1 MFFAGNSHWNGFQRY
16 LVKVRIH
23 AVKVKININHKS
35 LIYASNRQIG
45 FYGVFSISATLY
57 LFAFLYG
64 LICVPEPAVLK
75 KQKELNDLKSSNK
88 SMLADF
94 FDRKHVVETF
104 EVAFKRGANQRRLRV
119 IMLMIVVM
127 VVIGPMH
134 GEMSVV
140 YLFTRYQFN
149 WSEVEFSFFSTYGM
163 LTGLVG
169 KLIDFR

>member
-1 MFFAGNSHWNGFQRY
+1 
-16 LVKVRIH
+16 
-23 AVKVKININHKS
+23 
-35 LIYASNRQIG
+35 
-45 FYGVFSISATLY
+45 
-57 LFAFLYG
+57 
-64 LICVPEPAVLK
+64 
-75 KQKELNDLKSSNK
+75 
-88 SMLADF
+88 MLADF
-94 FDRKHVVETF
+94 FDKKHVVETF

-169 KLIDFR
+169 KLCVILLF

>member
-1 MFFAGNSHWNGFQRY
+1 M
-16 LVKVRIH
+16 
-23 AVKVKININHKS
+23 
-35 LIYASNRQIG
+35 
-45 FYGVFSISATLY
+45 
-57 LFAFLYG
+57 YG
-64 LICVPEPAVLK
+64 LICVEEPAVLK
-75 KQKELNDLKSSNK
+75 KQKELNDSKVNKK
-88 SMLADF
+88 SMIADF
-94 FDRKHVVETF
+94 FDKKHVVETF
-104 EVAFKRGANQRRLRV
+104 QVAFKSGANQRRLRV

-169 KLIDFR
+169 N

>member
-1 MFFAGNSHWNGFQRY
+1 
-16 LVKVRIH
+16 
-23 AVKVKININHKS
+23 
-35 LIYASNRQIG
+35 
-45 FYGVFSISATLY
+45 
-57 LFAFLYG
+57 
-64 LICVPEPAVLK
+64 
-75 KQKELNDLKSSNK
+75 
-88 SMLADF
+88 MLADF
-94 FDRKHVVETF
+94 FDKKHVVETF

-169 KLIDFR
+169 MRHFVILKITYGQLKVFYIHRHFAFVIQTPFHISINLPKVLLNSFLSRNIHRRF